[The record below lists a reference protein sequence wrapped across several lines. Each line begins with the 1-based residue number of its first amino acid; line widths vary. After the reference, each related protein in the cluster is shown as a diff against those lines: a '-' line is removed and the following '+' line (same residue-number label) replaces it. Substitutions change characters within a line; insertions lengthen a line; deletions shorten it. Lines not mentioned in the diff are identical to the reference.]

1 MGEIYDGEVRSI
13 MDYGAFI
20 ELLDVYPRQDGL
32 CHISCIAHERIR
44 HPSDVL
50 QVNQRVKVKV
60 TQIKGTKIGLSM
72 KDVDQQTGEDLS
84 TIATSSTFSPVRSAG
99 GNRSPPRRRRRM
111 NSMDLFDLQ
120 QQLASGVLTPEE
132 QKRLMEE
139 FEQEEGDLT
148 ELQPE
153 EAVDIEVQEK
163 IAPFLTG
170 FVTNKEAMEPTKII
184 KNPEGTL
191 NRAAIAGQEMMKER
205 KLLRERQ
212 MREEREK
219 LHDVFIS
226 AVCFLV
232 GFLVFVRGSDAR
244 RWNSF
249 ALLGGPLAQSQRTLF
264 YLHTEYFLSTEDQN
278 DPSQLAIDSRAA
290 QTTSCLRDA
299 RRSDQSNPRKQH
311 SNHCG
316 RNRKRKNHTTNAVHR
331 RSGH

>member
-20 ELLDVYPRQDGL
+20 ELLDVSPRQDGL

-50 QVNQRVKVKV
+50 RVNQHVKVKV

-72 KDVDQQTGEDLS
+72 KDIDQQTGEDLS
-84 TIATSSTFSPVRSAG
+84 ALPASSSFSPVRSAC
-99 GNRSPPRRRRRM
+99 GNQSPPRRRRRM
-111 NSMDLFDLQ
+111 NSMDLFDMQ
-120 QQLASGVLTPEE
+120 QLLASGVLTPEE
-132 QKRLMEE
+132 RKRMMAD
-139 FEQEEGDLT
+139 FEQEEGDAV

-184 KNPEGTL
+184 KNPEGTM

-219 LHDVFIS
+219 LPDV
-226 AVCFLV
+226 
-232 GFLVFVRGSDAR
+232 
-244 RWNSF
+244 
-249 ALLGGPLAQSQRTLF
+249 
-264 YLHTEYFLSTEDQN
+264 LSSP
-278 DPSQLAIDSRAA
+278 PS
-290 QTTSCLRDA
+290 C
-299 RRSDQSNPRKQH
+299 P
-311 SNHCG
+311 
-316 RNRKRKNHTTNAVHR
+316 
-331 RSGH
+331 